1 MNDREANGTPVP
13 VERAPSGPIAASF
26 GQFLMQAL
34 TDKDIPADKLEI
46 ILKARQ
52 DMLQSEAKEAFQIAF
67 AEFAKELPQV
77 ERDGMVDLGQG
88 KGRYPFTTIEAMD
101 MILRPLLA
109 KHGLAIWYSS
119 VESPAKESVTVVGH
133 LEGYGWERTS
143 TRTHPADTGP
153 GRNQQQA
160 LGSASRYAKRYVTDD
175 LCNVVRK
182 GKDNDGR
189 GAIDQLLDAKEI
201 KELVDLIKATGTE
214 EKHFLEL
221 MVTGAEKLSDIRQR
235 DFPRL
240 MLALKE
246 RQSKQKGQ
254 RQ

>member
-13 VERAPSGPIAASF
+13 AEPAPIAPIAASF

-34 TDKDIPADKLEI
+34 TDKAIPADKLEI

-52 DMLQSEAKEAFQIAF
+52 EMLQSEAKEAFQIAF
-67 AEFAKELPQV
+67 AAFAAELPQV
-77 ERDGMVDLGQG
+77 ERDGMVDLGAG

-101 MILRPLLA
+101 IILRPLLA
-109 KHGLAIWYSS
+109 KHGMAIWYSS
-119 VESPAKESVTVVGH
+119 VESPARDAVTVVGH

-160 LGSASRYAKRYVTDD
+160 LGSASRYAKRYVVDD

-189 GAIDQLLDAKEI
+189 GAIEELIDASELR
-201 KELVDLIKATGTE
+201 ELVDLIKATKTD
-214 EKHFLEL
+214 EKNFLTL
-221 MVTGAEKLSDIRQR
+221 MVTGTEKLSDIRRR

-240 MLALKE
+240 VLALKE
-246 RQSKQKGQ
+246 R
-254 RQ
+254 